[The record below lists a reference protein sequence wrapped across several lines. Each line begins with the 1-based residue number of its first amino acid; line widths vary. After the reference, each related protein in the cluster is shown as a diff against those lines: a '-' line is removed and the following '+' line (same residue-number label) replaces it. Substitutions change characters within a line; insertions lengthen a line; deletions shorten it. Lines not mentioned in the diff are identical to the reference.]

1 MTASKRPMDPETAVA
16 DFIDRLEHSRGVALP
31 EGVIPPEDQGVLEQA
46 RASAKA
52 AAKVGGL
59 TEAMARGQRT
69 MAEWTLNQYQ
79 RAGFDAAYFGGS
91 LDAPERRH
99 EVVDVMVDA
108 ATAYALAGLLSDE
121 TTATLLARFEES
133 HPGVT
138 G

>member
-1 MTASKRPMDPETAVA
+1 MTASERPMDPETAVA
-16 DFIDRLEHSRGVALP
+16 DFIDRLEHSHGIALP
-31 EGVIPPEDQGVLEQA
+31 EGVIPPEDQDVLEQA

>member
-1 MTASKRPMDPETAVA
+1 MTASERPMDPETAVA
-16 DFIDRLEHSRGVALP
+16 DFIDRLERSHGAALP
-31 EGVIPPEDQGVLEQA
+31 EGVIPPEDQDVLEQA

-52 AAKVGGL
+52 AAMVGGL
-59 TEAMARGQRT
+59 TESMARGQRT

-79 RAGFDAAYFGGS
+79 RAGFDAAYFGGW

-121 TTATLLARFEES
+121 TAATLLARFEES
-133 HPGVT
+133 HPRVG

>member
-1 MTASKRPMDPETAVA
+1 MTASERPLDPETADA
-16 DFIDRLEHSRGVALP
+16 DFIDRLERSHGVALP
-31 EGVIPPEDQGVLEQA
+31 EGVIPPEDQDVLEQA